1 MADKKVDLSN
11 TSNHVSIRKLKTGN
25 VGIQFFAVWI
35 DPKYRLSSCLKN
47 GLNIIE
53 CYHKMLETH
62 KDTFYPILTY
72 KDALNALK
80 SEKIGCM
87 LTIEGGDILEGE
99 LKNLK
104 KLYELGVRAMA
115 LTWNYTN
122 EISSGICNTDD
133 TDSGLTTFGKEVVQ
147 TMNDLG
153 MIIDVSHI
161 SYRGFWDVY
170 ELSDRPI
177 IASHSNARAKCN
189 NIRNLDDRQ
198 LEGIAKKEGIVG
210 INFNPPFLSNDRTA
224 NIIDIIRH
232 IEYIAGLVGID
243 YIGFGSDFDGIDRVP
258 SGIHGSESFP
268 KIIEELLKLNYKEE
282 HIFKICHGNMLRVM
296 KATL

>member
-1 MADKKVDLSN
+1 MLNYRIIDAHCDTLSLMADKKVDLSN

-25 VGIQFFAVWI
+25 VGIQFFAVSI

-104 KLYELGVRAMA
+104 KLYKTQCKGHGPYMEL
-115 LTWNYTN
+115 
-122 EISSGICNTDD
+122 
-133 TDSGLTTFGKEVVQ
+133 
-147 TMNDLG
+147 
-153 MIIDVSHI
+153 
-161 SYRGFWDVY
+161 
-170 ELSDRPI
+170 
-177 IASHSNARAKCN
+177 
-189 NIRNLDDRQ
+189 
-198 LEGIAKKEGIVG
+198 
-210 INFNPPFLSNDRTA
+210 
-224 NIIDIIRH
+224 
-232 IEYIAGLVGID
+232 
-243 YIGFGSDFDGIDRVP
+243 
-258 SGIHGSESFP
+258 
-268 KIIEELLKLNYKEE
+268 YK
-282 HIFKICHGNMLRVM
+282 
-296 KATL
+296 